1 MKKVLKDHLSKVFK
15 AFSRLAGEGLVV
27 EASDALF
34 AELVSG
40 QGLGSILSLSGGR
53 FCYCHGKRFVKF
65 NGWLC
70 LINTIASLDAPFSG
84 LNA

>member
-1 MKKVLKDHLSKVFK
+1 MHF
-15 AFSRLAGEGLVV
+15 
-27 EASDALF
+27 F

-53 FCYCHGKRFVKF
+53 FCYCQGKTFVKF

-84 LNA
+84 VNI